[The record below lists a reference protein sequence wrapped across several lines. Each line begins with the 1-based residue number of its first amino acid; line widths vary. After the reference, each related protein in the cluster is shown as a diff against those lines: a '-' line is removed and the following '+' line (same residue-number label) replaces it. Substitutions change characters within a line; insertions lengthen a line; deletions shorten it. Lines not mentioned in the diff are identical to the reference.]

1 MAGVKTLPTD
11 YELLAEIYHRYFDVY
26 LAFEGKSSTQRS
38 TKNYVP
44 IDVKEIARALGSE
57 PDLIFGRLFYHLEPK
72 YGFVDGEGGQD
83 RPPPRVSFFAL
94 RVGGDAHAVHFPLL
108 ASVLAD
114 LRDQRAKHLFATWIS
129 IIAFGM
135 SLVSF
140 FKDW

>member
-1 MAGVKTLPTD
+1 MKPLPTD
-11 YELLAEIYHRYFDVY
+11 YELLAEIYRRYFDAYV
-26 LAFEGKSSTQRS
+26 AFDKNVSTKRS

-44 IDVKEIARALGSE
+44 IDVKEVARALGSE
-57 PDLIFGRLFYHLEPK
+57 SDLIFGRLFYHLEPK
-72 YGFVDGEGGQD
+72 YGFDDGEGSGD
-83 RPPPRVSFFAL
+83 GPPPRVPFFAM
-94 RVGGDAHAVHFPLL
+94 RVGGDTHAVHFPLL

-129 IIAFGM
+129 VIAFGM